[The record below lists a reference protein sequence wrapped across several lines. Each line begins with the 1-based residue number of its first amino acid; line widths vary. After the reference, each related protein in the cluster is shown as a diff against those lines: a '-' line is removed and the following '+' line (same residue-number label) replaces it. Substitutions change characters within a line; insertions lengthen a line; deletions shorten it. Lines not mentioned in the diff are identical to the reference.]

1 MRPRIASTPVW
12 IGSHAFLPAAPRD
25 RPPQVQSNRLRSTN
39 PVLSVVANSSDSQS
53 PKTAPM
59 SIQPLLKVAEVARIT
74 NHSEKTIR
82 RLIKAK
88 RIKVV
93 RISSRILIE
102 PQEVERLI
110 DESRS

>member
-1 MRPRIASTPVW
+1 
-12 IGSHAFLPAAPRD
+12 
-25 RPPQVQSNRLRSTN
+25 
-39 PVLSVVANSSDSQS
+39 
-53 PKTAPM
+53 M

-88 RIKVV
+88 RLKVV
-93 RISSRILIE
+93 RISRRILIE